1 MFCELFSESAF
12 CNHDS
17 LMSNEITITTLAYC
31 DKSSMYNILAYFT
44 EKETEALMWAVMIL
58 CDTTLF
64 FYTE

>member
-1 MFCELFSESAF
+1 
-12 CNHDS
+12 
-17 LMSNEITITTLAYC
+17 MSNEITITTLAYC

-44 EKETEALMWAVMIL
+44 KKETEALLWAVMIL